1 MAVDV
6 AGEEPDE
13 GEDDVD
19 DGDDGVEVEAAVG
32 DGGEVAVGAVDGELA
47 RNMNVL
53 GVGITARHE
62 GPRGKH
68 TQWRRQSRRRSW

>member
-47 RNMNVL
+47 GDMNVL
-53 GVGITARHE
+53 GVGITARHG

-68 TQWRRQSRRRSW
+68 TQWRRQSRHRSW